1 MGVFNFLS
9 GDELKAAKQDASFKD
24 GILSA
29 CTSNIAVV
37 DSGGEI
43 HYHTPAFLNMIQQYD
58 DDFHCHLMGSSL
70 VGHRQFG

>member
-29 CTSNIAVV
+29 CT
-37 DSGGEI
+37 
-43 HYHTPAFLNMIQQYD
+43 
-58 DDFHCHLMGSSL
+58 
-70 VGHRQFG
+70 